1 MDTLPPESSYRL
13 ALLLG
18 RERPQIED
26 RMVQGA
32 RDLSPIYAFM
42 PAFLLRQ
49 WGHAVTGAVITALVE
64 ADLQP
69 VRSYA
74 AMTIQLA
81 QRVGR
86 PAALLRGLMSTWGGV
101 VGNLIVT
108 EFATEPV
115 VCTESMAILDT
126 MLALAEQA
134 ITLAY
139 VSDDVAQ
146 ELLPTE

>member
-1 MDTLPPESSYRL
+1 MDPLPPESSYRL

-18 RERPQIED
+18 RERSHIED
-26 RMVQGA
+26 RMVQAA
-32 RDLSPIYAFM
+32 RALSPIYAFM
-42 PAFLLRQ
+42 PTFLLRQ

-69 VRSYA
+69 VQSYA
-74 AMTIQLA
+74 AMTMQLA

-86 PAALLRGLMSTWGGV
+86 PAALLRGLMNTWGAV
-101 VGNLIVT
+101 VGDLIVA
-108 EFATEPV
+108 EFAAEPM
-115 VCTESMAILDT
+115 VCSESLAILGT

-139 VSDDVAQ
+139 APDGAEHAV
-146 ELLPTE
+146 LPTE